1 MKKIITIMTI
11 IMLGITESVF
21 GATMCVKND
30 TVSIILDPGIGNENN
45 STYGYSTANST
56 WWTGFPYGTIRGISA
71 CLSSS
76 HGKSR
81 GGYVA
86 GLTDTNPDTNET
98 ATVVGGETNGLYCWC
113 KMTHPAASLWVFSN
127 SRSSA
132 SGCAA
137 NCASDCGY
145 YARNGSD
152 LRAGLFGS
160 VRN

>member
-1 MKKIITIMTI
+1 MKKIITMIAI
-11 IMLGITESVF
+11 IVFGVTESVF

-30 TVSIILDPGIGNENN
+30 TISIILDPGIGNENN
-45 STYGYSTANST
+45 STYGYSTAQST
-56 WWTGFPYGTIRGISA
+56 WWTAFPYGTIRGISA

-81 GGYVA
+81 GGYVS

-98 ATVVGGETNGLYCWC
+98 AAVVGGETNGLHCWC
-113 KMTHPAASLWVFSN
+113 KKTHPAASLWVFN
-127 SRSSA
+127 GSRSSA
-132 SGCAA
+132 SDCASGCA
-137 NCASDCGY
+137 SHCGFG
-145 YARNGSD
+145 ARAYSD